1 VSLPTCVGVAHTS
14 QLTWLGHL
22 LVIVCEHAL
31 SACTVLN
38 QKQLCLMMIVDGL
51 QRQLSTSWASDP
63 DADRSSTTDDAQSS
77 LLSSR
82 SPRWQTQDSQPRGNF
97 FADGHDDNDLP
108 QSDEFLPEPSLREG
122 IGEGFR
128 HGVTEDFRDASGM
141 SNGHRST

>member
-1 VSLPTCVGVAHTS
+1 MFC
-14 QLTWLGHL
+14 QN
-22 LVIVCEHAL
+22 AL
-31 SACTVLN
+31 SACTVLD
-38 QKQLCLMMIVDGL
+38 QKQLCLMMFVDGL

-82 SPRWQTQDSQPRGNF
+82 SPRWQTQDNQPRGNF
-97 FADGHDDNDLP
+97 FADGSAEHDLP

-122 IGEGFR
+122 MGDGIR
-128 HGVTEDFRDASGM
+128 HGGTETFRDASSM

>member
-1 VSLPTCVGVAHTS
+1 MFCKN
-14 QLTWLGHL
+14 
-22 LVIVCEHAL
+22 AL
-31 SACTVLN
+31 SACTALD
-38 QKQLCLMMIVDGL
+38 QKKLCLMMFVDGL

-97 FADGHDDNDLP
+97 FADGHHDNDLP

-122 IGEGFR
+122 IGEGYR
-128 HGVTEDFRDASGM
+128 HGVTEDFGDASGM